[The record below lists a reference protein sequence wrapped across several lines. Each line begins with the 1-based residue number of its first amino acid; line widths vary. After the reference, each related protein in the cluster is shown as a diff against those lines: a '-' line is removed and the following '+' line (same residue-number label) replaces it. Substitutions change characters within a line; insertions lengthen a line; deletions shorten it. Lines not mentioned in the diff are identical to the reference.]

1 MVKSDKVKVERVDI
15 ENPGKLNMIL
25 GMTHF
30 IKSAEDLYEALISS
44 VPGIKFGLAFSEAS
58 TDRLVRTEGNDPA
71 LVDLAARNLVRIH
84 SGHSFLIFLK
94 DAYPL
99 NVLMRIKEVPEV
111 CTIYCATSNPVQVII
126 AHTPQGGAIL
136 GVVDGQGPLGVE
148 NDEQR
153 KARRE
158 LVRKFGYKLQ

>member
-1 MVKSDKVKVERVDI
+1 MVKSDKVKIERVDI
-15 ENPGKLNMIL
+15 ENPEHLNMIL

-30 IKSAEDLYEALISS
+30 IKSAEDLYEALVTS

-58 TDRLVRTEGNDPA
+58 SDRLVRTEGNDPA
-71 LVDLAARNLVRIH
+71 LVELAARNLMRIH
-84 SGHSFLIFLK
+84 SGHSFLIFMK
-94 DAYPL
+94 DAYPI
-99 NVLMRIKEVPEV
+99 NVLRRIREVPEV
-111 CTIYCATSNPVQVII
+111 CNIYCATANEVQVII
-126 AHTPQGGAIL
+126 AHSPLGGAIL

-148 NDEQR
+148 NEEQR